1 MDEKI
6 LELLQEM
13 QGEIKGINTR
23 LDGIENEVKEV
34 KADMGN
40 RFDEVD
46 KKLDYI
52 HKDILI
58 AKTDI
63 NEVDKHLD
71 RIDNNM
77 NFVEMATSKNWN
89 EIARLKSIK

>member
-1 MDEKI
+1 
-6 LELLQEM
+6 
-13 QGEIKGINTR
+13 
-23 LDGIENEVKEV
+23 
-34 KADMGN
+34 
-40 RFDEVD
+40 
-46 KKLDYI
+46 